1 MMKFYNTC
9 YNMDYLEDIM
19 LTEKN
24 KPDTKRQILY
34 DSTFWM
40 YLCQIEA
47 ESSIVVARGWG

>member
-1 MMKFYNTC
+1 
-9 YNMDYLEDIM
+9 M
-19 LTEKN
+19 LSEKN